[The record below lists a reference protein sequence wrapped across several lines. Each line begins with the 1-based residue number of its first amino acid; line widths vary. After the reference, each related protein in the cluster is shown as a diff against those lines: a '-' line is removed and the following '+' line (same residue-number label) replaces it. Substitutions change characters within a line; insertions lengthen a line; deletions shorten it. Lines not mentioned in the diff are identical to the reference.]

1 MSNTKDRTVAPRP
14 ADGDELQALRVEN
27 AQLRTALQS
36 RIVIE
41 QAKGAISARLATTPE
56 VAFETLRGLAR
67 SQRRNLTAYA
77 AEVVANGGRL
87 DGDPRSVKQKDPR
100 SVKQQPNEV
109 STGEPFRGPAYPRP
123 APAADARPRLLFFT
137 ASTSGPCRKAE
148 GWIAQVLQH
157 RRNHNKI
164 KLVTV
169 DVASRPE
176 LGERFQ
182 VERLPTLVV
191 VEAKVAKA
199 RLECPRGTHEIRG
212 MLAPWLL

>member
-1 MSNTKDRTVAPRP
+1 MGNTEDRTVVPLRT
-14 ADGDELQALRVEN
+14 DGDELHALRVEN

-41 QAKGAISARLATTPE
+41 QAKGAISARLGTTTE
-56 VAFETLRGLAR
+56 VAFEMLRGRAR
-67 SQRRNLTAYA
+67 SRRRSLTAYA

-87 DGDPRSVKQKDPR
+87 HGEPHP
-100 SVKQQPNEV
+100 VKQQLNPET
-109 STGEPFRGPAYPRP
+109 TGEPSTGPTDPRP
-123 APAADARPRLLFFT
+123 APSADTRARLLFFT

-148 GWIAQVLQH
+148 GWIAQILQH
-157 RRNHNKI
+157 RRNHHKI

-176 LGERFQ
+176 LRERFR

-191 VEAKVAKA
+191 VQEKVAKA
-199 RLECPRGTHEIRG
+199 RLEDPRGTHEIRA